1 MTILNA
7 VVTEVPI
14 GTVSIEG
21 LLAEDNLFYVGVPQ
35 AAVMFESSTNTAARD
50 FKRLMGKDFKTSK
63 LKTEFNKNVTLGI
76 PLKEFERLVL
86 ELAIKGNKLA
96 QEFSRML
103 IGLSLEQLFS
113 DAFGLKFEKEERQ
126 RYLRQRQFHQRHFHP
141 HLTKW
146 LKYDA
151 GGDSKS
157 VCWGKEVNNFKEAC
171 NLPLTCVDTWDTEK
185 LEILNRAEGSYN
197 SLRLAGISHGKAMSI
212 IRSQH

>member
-1 MTILNA
+1 MTILSA
-7 VVTEVPI
+7 AVTEVPI
-14 GTVSIEG
+14 GSVSIEG

-76 PLKEFERLVL
+76 PLKEFERLIL
-86 ELAIKGNKLA
+86 ELAIKGNKVA

-126 RYLRQRQFHQRHFHP
+126 QYLRHRQFHQKHFHP

-146 LKYDA
+146 LKHDA
-151 GGDSKS
+151 NGDSKS
-157 VCWGKEVNNFKEAC
+157 VYWGKEVNDFKAAC
-171 NLPLTCVDTWDTEK
+171 NLPLTCIDTWDTEL

-197 SLRLAGISHGKAMSI
+197 SLRLAGLSHEKTMSVI
-212 IRSQH
+212 QMQH